1 MTDTVFENAAVKE
14 SALPSAADLSFE
26 SLAPTYARTLI
37 IEWLIIWSFFA
48 AISIGVNFIPK
59 VEMWL
64 FKHFWVYLPLVII
77 IASVF
82 IWAPAVTKARGFA
95 VRDRDI
101 HYRSGVIWRKT
112 VSLPYNRIQHVELE
126 SGPLERL
133 FKLNTLKFF
142 TAGGYKADM
151 KIPALQFE
159 RASKLRTYV
168 VKMAAVI
175 EENSEGDNV
184 SATEASGTPGSS
196 SDSGE

>member
-1 MTDTVFENAAVKE
+1 MTDTVFENATVEE
-14 SALPSAADLSFE
+14 SALPTAADLSFE
-26 SLAPTYARTLI
+26 GLAPTYARTLI
-37 IEWLIIWSFFA
+37 IEWLIFWSFFA
-48 AISIGVNFIPK
+48 AISIGINFIPK

-64 FKHFWVYLPLVII
+64 FKHWWVYLPLIAVIG
-77 IASVF
+77 SVF

-95 VRDRDI
+95 VRERDI
-101 HYRSGVIWRKT
+101 HYKAGIFWRKT

-126 SGPLERL
+126 SGPLERF

-175 EENSEGDNV
+175 EDTSD
-184 SATEASGTPGSS
+184 
-196 SDSGE
+196 DSGAATADQSSINSDGDA